1 MGRTPI
7 PVSYTHLA
15 QRETEPLSIHV
26 RAFETDDGLEIIVE
40 LNGEPHEPAPL
51 TA

>member
-1 MGRTPI
+1 MR
-7 PVSYTHLA
+7 VKA
-15 QRETEPLSIHV
+15 QEGVGTQV
-26 RAFETDDGLEIIVE
+26 IVE

>member
-1 MGRTPI
+1 MRVKSQEAMGTQ
-7 PVSYTHLA
+7 V
-15 QRETEPLSIHV
+15 
-26 RAFETDDGLEIIVE
+26 IVE